1 MNAIDLIAAD
11 IVDSSYKIH
20 KELGPGLLES
30 AYEACLGHELTKR
43 GYQVEKQKAQP
54 VYYDSIVIDIGYR
67 LDLLINDL
75 VIIELKAVAELA
87 PIHQA
92 QLTTYLKLSGKT
104 LGFLINFNVPL
115 IKNGIRRIANQFQE
129 S

>member
-1 MNAIDLIAAD
+1 MNTIDLIAAD

>member
-11 IVDSSYKIH
+11 IVDSAYKIH

-30 AYEACLGHELTKR
+30 AYEVCLEHELTKR

-54 VYYDSIVIDIGYR
+54 VHYDGIVIDAGYR
-67 LDLLINDL
+67 LDLLVSDL

-92 QLTTYLKLSGKT
+92 QLTTYLKLSKKT